1 MVLEVGLSGL
11 EVSTGIA
18 CVSLASLGD
27 QKVALVD

>member
-11 EVSTGIA
+11 EASTGI
-18 CVSLASLGD
+18 VSLASLAD